1 MTDKP
6 PPSQNESQ
14 AKYFDRLQ
22 KKRNQSGSR
31 KLAGAVSYKGQTVWH
46 ASMNKRSRNEEIV

>member
-14 AKYFDRLQ
+14 AKYFGRLQ
-22 KKRNQSGSR
+22 EIKQSSNW
-31 KLAGAVSYKGQTVWH
+31 KLAGAVSYKGRTVWH

>member
-22 KKRNQSGSR
+22 KKNQSSSR
-31 KLAGAVSYKGQTVWH
+31 KLAGAVSYKGRTVWH

>member
-6 PPSQNESQ
+6 PPSQNELQ
-14 AKYFDRLQ
+14 AKYFGLLQ
-22 KKRNQSGSR
+22 EIKQSSSW
-31 KLAGAVSYKGQTVWH
+31 KLSGAVSYKGQTVLH

>member
-6 PPSQNESQ
+6 PPSQNELQ
-14 AKYFDRLQ
+14 AKYFGLLQ
-22 KKRNQSGSR
+22 EIKQSSSW
-31 KLAGAVSYKGQTVWH
+31 KLSGAVSYKGQTVSH